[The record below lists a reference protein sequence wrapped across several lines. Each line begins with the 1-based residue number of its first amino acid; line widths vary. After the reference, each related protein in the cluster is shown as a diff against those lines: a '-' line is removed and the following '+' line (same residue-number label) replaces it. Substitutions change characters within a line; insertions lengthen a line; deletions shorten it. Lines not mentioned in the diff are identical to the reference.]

1 VGSACSAKLSR
12 VENFQTQEEDPDATW
27 KKKPKKQKTH
37 TNPTNNPHPNNNNNN
52 KTIKNLKKQNP
63 QNIPYWSPSL
73 W

>member
-37 TNPTNNPHPNNNNNN
+37 TNPT
-52 KTIKNLKKQNP
+52 LKCY
-63 QNIPYWSPSL
+63 ILDFSDSFTATE
-73 W
+73 